1 MVANKF
7 HNFKQISQ
15 YRINFTISNKFHN
28 IEPISLSEQWLD
40 MVADMKVDKVAGM
53 LADMFKIKCSK
64 LSELGRSCL
73 MQSVP
78 D

>member
-15 YRINFTISNKFHN
+15 YRTNFTISNKFHN

-53 LADMFKIKCSK
+53 SADMFKIKC
-64 LSELGRSCL
+64 
-73 MQSVP
+73 
-78 D
+78 